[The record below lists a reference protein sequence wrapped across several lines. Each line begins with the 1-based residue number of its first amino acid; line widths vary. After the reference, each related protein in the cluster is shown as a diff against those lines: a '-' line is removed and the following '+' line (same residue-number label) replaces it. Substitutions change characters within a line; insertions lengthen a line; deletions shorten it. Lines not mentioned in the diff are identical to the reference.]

1 VLLLAHRSGAGPRHG
16 AGLGALQV
24 AEETVL
30 PLGGLAF
37 TGRKFEDI
45 RTALNH
51 ARKQGITAE
60 WISFPTAP
68 LASQAADTS
77 TNLRAPT
84 DRGHCQECGEQRAQ
98 QNHLHEL

>member
-1 VLLLAHRSGAGPRHG
+1 MVRAQDTA
-16 AGLGALQV
+16 LGWGVLQV
-24 AEETVL
+24 AEETAL

-60 WISFPTAP
+60 WISFPTGP
-68 LASQAADTS
+68 LASQEADTS
-77 TNLRAPT
+77 ISLRAPT
-84 DRGHCQECGEQRAQ
+84 DRGHCQQCGEQRAQ